1 MLKGKE
7 MKKLKD
13 LSKFKIVLFIVGIC
27 GAAYYVTLSVSV
39 LTFILYFGL
48 PSLTIPML
56 GDLLE

>member
-1 MLKGKE
+1 

-48 PSLTIPML
+48 ASLTIPL
-56 GDLLE
+56 IWDLLE